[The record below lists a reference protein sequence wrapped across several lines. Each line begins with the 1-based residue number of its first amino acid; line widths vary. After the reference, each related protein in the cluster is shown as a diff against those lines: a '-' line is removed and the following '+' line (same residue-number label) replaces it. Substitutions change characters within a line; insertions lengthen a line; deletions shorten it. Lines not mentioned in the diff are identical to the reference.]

1 MTRQI
6 TPTAPPSARKEDAA
20 ASSSQHERFRRGDI
34 RSARP
39 YFLQRRPLVSFARR
53 FASVAALLVLDLSGL
68 ALGLYGALT
77 IREFYVGHSQPL
89 WGLLWE
95 AEENWLPFLAL
106 ITALVFGQQG
116 LYAPRERR
124 AGSSRVLP
132 ALVLVALL
140 TLAFAVGTGHDFSTF
155 GLIPTAVV
163 LSALCIG
170 LFRASYETLAAA
182 LLHAAGARRRVVLIG
197 HGPELER
204 LREALGFSRGGIEY
218 AFAGAVSEQPL
229 GGDLP
234 RLGNLED
241 LARVLRQQ
249 RVDEAI
255 VADVDLSET
264 QLLEIVEEAHRHGVR
279 VRVAPKTTDLLAQ
292 RAEYVPG
299 QGVPLFE
306 LRPPALAG
314 ADWAV
319 KRLFDVVV
327 SATILVAGLPLW
339 LVVAGLV
346 KATSAGP
353 VFYRDRRIGVDEQPF
368 AMLKFRTMY
377 ADAAAQQS
385 RLEGANEA
393 DGPLFKLRDDP
404 RVTPVGAFLRR
415 FSLDEIPQ
423 VLNVLRREMSLV
435 GPRPLPLRDYERLEE
450 WHRKRYLVL
459 PGMTGLWQISGRSNL
474 AFDDLV
480 RLDFYYLETWS
491 VWLDISIL
499 LKTIPAVLMRR
510 GAY

>member
-1 MTRQI
+1 
-6 TPTAPPSARKEDAA
+6 
-20 ASSSQHERFRRGDI
+20 
-34 RSARP
+34 
-39 YFLQRRPLVSFARR
+39 
-53 FASVAALLVLDLSGL
+53 
-68 ALGLYGALT
+68 
-77 IREFYVGHSQPL
+77 
-89 WGLLWE
+89 
-95 AEENWLPFLAL
+95 
-106 ITALVFGQQG
+106 
-116 LYAPRERR
+116 
-124 AGSSRVLP
+124 
-132 ALVLVALL
+132 
-140 TLAFAVGTGHDFSTF
+140 
-155 GLIPTAVV
+155 
-163 LSALCIG
+163 
-170 LFRASYETLAAA
+170 
-182 LLHAAGARRRVVLIG
+182 
-197 HGPELER
+197 
-204 LREALGFSRGGIEY
+204 
-218 AFAGAVSEQPL
+218 
-229 GGDLP
+229 
-234 RLGNLED
+234 
-241 LARVLRQQ
+241 
-249 RVDEAI
+249 VDEAI

-279 VRVAPKTTDLLAQ
+279 VRVAPKTTDLLAH

-299 QGVPLFE
+299 QGLPLFE
-306 LRPPALAG
+306 LRPPTLAG

-327 SATILVAGLPLW
+327 SATVLVAGLPLW
-339 LVVAGLV
+339 LLVAGLV

-385 RLEGANEA
+385 RLEDANEA

-435 GPRPLPLRDYERLEE
+435 GPRPLPLRDYDRLEE

>member
-6 TPTAPPSARKEDAA
+6 TPAAPPPARTDEEAQPP
-20 ASSSQHERFRRGDI
+20 SGQERFRRGDI
-34 RSARP
+34 RSGRP
-39 YFLQRRPLVSFARR
+39 YFLQRGPLVAFARR
-53 FASVAALLVLDLSGL
+53 LSSVAALLVLDLSGL
-68 ALGLYGALT
+68 ALGLYGALAV
-77 IREFYVGHSQPL
+77 REFYVGHSQPL

-95 AEENWLPFLAL
+95 AEEDWLPFLAL
-106 ITALVFGQQG
+106 ITALVFAQQG

-132 ALVLVALL
+132 ALLLVALL
-140 TLAFAVGTGHDFSTF
+140 TLAFALGTGHDFSTF

-163 LSALCIG
+163 LSGLCIG

-182 LLHAAGARRRVVLIG
+182 LLHAAGARRKVVLIG
-197 HGPELER
+197 RGPELEG
-204 LREALGFSRGGIEY
+204 LRDALGSSRGGIEY
-218 AFAGAVSEQPL
+218 AFAGAVSAQPP
-229 GGDLP
+229 GGALP
-234 RLGNLED
+234 RLGGLQD

-255 VADVDLSET
+255 VADVDLTET

-279 VRVAPKTTDLLAQ
+279 VRVAPKTTDLLAH
-292 RAEYVPG
+292 RAEFVPG
-299 QGVPLFE
+299 QGLPLFE
-306 LRPPALAG
+306 LRPPTLAG

-339 LVVAGLV
+339 LVVAALV
-346 KATSAGP
+346 KGTSPGP
-353 VFYRDRRIGVDEQPF
+353 VLYRDKRIGLDEQPF
-368 AMLKFRTMY
+368 GMLKFRTMY

-385 RLEGANEA
+385 RLEEANEA
-393 DGPLFKLRDDP
+393 DGPLFKLRNDP

-499 LKTIPAVLMRR
+499 LKTIPAVVTRR

>member
-1 MTRQI
+1 M
-6 TPTAPPSARKEDAA
+6 
-20 ASSSQHERFRRGDI
+20 
-34 RSARP
+34 
-39 YFLQRRPLVSFARR
+39 VSFARR

-234 RLGNLED
+234 RLGSLED

-299 QGVPLFE
+299 QGVPSSSSFGRRRSREPTGPSSGCSTWSLAQPSSSPGCRSGSSSPGSSRRPRPDRFSTE
-306 LRPPALAG
+306 TGGSASTSSLSRCSSSAPCTRTLRRSRAG
-314 ADWAV
+314 S
-319 KRLFDVVV
+319 RTPTRRTGRSSS
-327 SATILVAGLPLW
+327 SATI
-339 LVVAGLV
+339 
-346 KATSAGP
+346 P
-353 VFYRDRRIGVDEQPF
+353 V
-368 AMLKFRTMY
+368 
-377 ADAAAQQS
+377 
-385 RLEGANEA
+385 
-393 DGPLFKLRDDP
+393 
-404 RVTPVGAFLRR
+404 
-415 FSLDEIPQ
+415 
-423 VLNVLRREMSLV
+423 
-435 GPRPLPLRDYERLEE
+435 
-450 WHRKRYLVL
+450 
-459 PGMTGLWQISGRSNL
+459 
-474 AFDDLV
+474 
-480 RLDFYYLETWS
+480 
-491 VWLDISIL
+491 
-499 LKTIPAVLMRR
+499 
-510 GAY
+510 